1 MTTEKIRA
9 DLHIHSHYSR
19 ATSPQMNIETLAE
32 YAKVKGIDVL
42 GTGDFTH
49 PLWLKEL
56 KEKLAEDSGLYSYDD
71 IKFMPTSEISL
82 IYSQESEFDEKK
94 GRRIHIVMLAPNFE
108 VVDQINEM
116 LLKIGRTDYDGRP
129 IFGRSCIEM
138 TENLMQISKDI
149 EIIPAHVWTPW
160 FGLFGSKGG
169 FNTVKDCFQDQTKY
183 IHALETGLSS
193 DPAMNWRLSNLDK
206 YTLVSFSD
214 SHSPFPWRLG
224 RECCVIDLNKYNYSE
239 IINVIKNK
247 NKNKFR
253 FTVEIFPEAGKYH
266 EDGHRK
272 CNIHFTPEESKKHG
286 NICPVCKKP
295 LTIGVLNR
303 VEELADRPEG
313 YKPKDA
319 IPFKTLLPLHEIIS
333 AVKQKAVGTKT
344 VGEIA
349 GQFMK
354 IGTELDVLESIDEK
368 ELLKIDE
375 KISKVIMQIRK
386 GNIKI
391 EAGYDGVYGKLILD
405 ERKTLK
411 DF

>member
-1 MTTEKIRA
+1 MTEERTRA

-19 ATSPQMNIETLAE
+19 ATSPQMNIEALAG

-49 PLWLKEL
+49 PLWLKEM

-71 IKFMPTSEISL
+71 LKFMLTAEISL
-82 IYSQESEFDEKK
+82 IYSQESELDEKK
-94 GRRIHIVMLAPNFE
+94 GRRIHIVMLAPNFDI
-108 VVDQINEM
+108 VDQINEM

-149 EIIPAHVWTPW
+149 EVIPAHVWTPW

-169 FNTVKDCFQDQTKY
+169 FNTVKDCFQDKTKY

-214 SHSPFPWRLG
+214 SHSPWPWRLG
-224 RECCVIDLNKYNYSE
+224 RECCVMDMKNINYNE
-239 IINVIKNK
+239 ILKVIRTKK
-247 NKNKFR
+247 GFDY
-253 FTVEIFPEAGKYH
+253 TIEVDPGYGKYH

-286 NICPVCKKP
+286 GICPVCKRD

-313 YKPKDA
+313 YELKGA

-333 AVKQKAVGTKT
+333 AVKQKAVATKT

-349 GQFMK
+349 EQFMK
-354 IGTELDVLESIDEK
+354 IGTELDILENIDEK
-368 ELLKIDE
+368 KLSEIDE
-375 KISKVIMQIRK
+375 KIAKIIIQIRN

-391 EAGYDGVYGKLILD
+391 DAGYDGVYGKLILD
-405 ERKTLK
+405 KKKTLK